1 MSEINEETIEAIY
14 WEFDAERS
22 RTGMERDAF
31 KHKLRAA
38 LRRTAPQGHYEEIGG
53 EIGRLVDRKQKA
65 YGRSFDHVGKILA
78 ILYPAGIHPEQYD
91 DLGGMIRILDKFFRI
106 ATQKR
111 AFGENPWK
119 DVAGYGL
126 LMNRELLIQAAWPD
140 YPAVPDPPPFD
151 CRPPDSPDKVGPPG
165 VAADKAAFLAPFK
178 KEN

>member
-1 MSEINEETIEAIY
+1 MSEINEEMIEALY

-31 KHKLRAA
+31 KHRLRHV
-38 LRRTAPQGHYEEIGG
+38 LRRDTAPPGHYEEIGG

-78 ILYPAGIHPEQYD
+78 ILYPAGIRPEQYD

-111 AFGENPWK
+111 AFGENPWE

-126 LMNRELLIQAAWPD
+126 LMNRDPLVAQATPD
-140 YPAVPDPPPFD
+140 HPAVPEPPPFGY
-151 CRPPDSPDKVGPPG
+151 CPPS
-165 VAADKAAFLAPFK
+165 AAPKTTADQAAFLAPF
-178 KEN
+178 EEDHHV